1 MVISLEKRAHKVN
14 NMKAVNNADWKPFQ
28 IGGARGLFK
37 IIKGKRLTRANMRDG
52 DINFIGSSAENNG
65 ITNRISNR
73 ANMHPGNL
81 LTVAYNGSVGETFY
95 QEKEFVASDD
105 VNVLY
110 PKFAMNKY
118 IGLFLCP
125 ILREAGKKYVFI
137 DKWKKED
144 MENDYI
150 YLPIASDGNPDWGYM
165 ESYMQTLE
173 KKVQKSINDLQTGG
187 DEKTKKE
194 DISGWKEF
202 VVSRLF
208 EIKSPA
214 TRSIKSYDEGD
225 IPYVS
230 SGSVNNGIISYLK
243 PKNGEDLEKGRC
255 ITVSPLDGSSFYQEE
270 DFLGRGG
277 AGSAISLLY
286 NENLTKLNSLFICTI
301 IKLSAQKYSYND
313 ALTSDNLKNLVLR
326 LPASTNSEGSYI
338 IDVDKKYS
346 EDGFVPDWNGMEK
359 YMKGISIIARDKIAE
374 LL

>member
-1 MVISLEKRAHKVN
+1 MKVN
-14 NMKAVNNADWKPFQ
+14 NMQIVNTSKWKPFQ
-28 IGGARGLFK
+28 IGGENGLFT

-52 DINFIGSSAENNG
+52 EVNFIGSSAENNG
-65 ITNRISNR
+65 VTNHISNC

-81 LTVAYNGSVGETFY
+81 ITVAYNGSVGEAFY

-110 PKFAMNKY
+110 PKFALNKY

-150 YLPIASDGNPDWGYM
+150 YLPIVADGNPDWNYM
-165 ESYMQTLE
+165 ESYMRTLE
-173 KKVQKSINDLQTGG
+173 KKVQQSIIDLQKEG
-187 DEKTKKE
+187 DDRTKKE
-194 DISGWKEF
+194 DVSGWKEF
-202 VVSRLF
+202 VVSKLF

-214 TRSIKSYDEGD
+214 ARSIKSYDEGD

-230 SGSVNNGIISYLK
+230 SGSVNNGIVSYLK
-243 PKNGEDLEKGRC
+243 PKRGESLEKGGC

-301 IKLSAQKYSYND
+301 IKLSAQNYSYID